1 MRYTAESRG
10 ATNAGRGAIV
20 LWTPRREDVA
30 LSAGRRR
37 SCRPVALT
45 HDPLDIAIDP
55 PFICAIT
62 TPLSA
67 ARVDVDVLPTNGP
80 EIFPQTDW
88 PPPEWDQQ
96 ASQVGTPPSG
106 IFAIRELA
114 ENAE

>member
-1 MRYTAESRG
+1 MIRYTAESRG

-45 HDPLDIAIDP
+45 HDP
-55 PFICAIT
+55 
-62 TPLSA
+62 PLSA